1 MSVPEL
7 IRIVSRDSPMALAQV
22 ERVRADLA
30 DILPGVRT
38 TVVPVRTT
46 GDKWLGDLSQVEGK
60 GAFTKEVDAALL
72 AGEADLAVHC
82 VKDVPADRPLPAGT
96 VFAAFLK
103 RDDVRDAL
111 VHLDGLTLDELPAG
125 TRIGTSS
132 VRRIAQLAASHPH
145 LECVPFR
152 GNANRRLAKLAAGDA
167 DALLLAVSGLERIG
181 RRDVISEVL
190 SPETMMPPI
199 GAGILALQCRE
210 DDADL
215 IDAVSALGHP
225 DTHREATAERMFL
238 HVLQGHCNSPIAGYA
253 RADRSG
259 ELSLRACAFTPD
271 GKVRL
276 NAHEWAGRLDPATLG
291 TSVAV
296 ALLRQAPARS
306 STGSRT
312 DAGSGGALLGLLL
325 EEHAEPVREAFPDPA
340 RRGPGG
346 PLVRVD
352 AARPQVAAGPLLVD
366 PQLHLDVDMAQ
377 GRLGAGRVEHRGG
390 AAQRIDVE
398 SLDELRVAP
407 VEERTLPVG
416 ADPYVDLTVLEMN
429 SDVPLAAVLDGHT
442 DAEVRQPL
450 CGVVPS
456 PGRLARFQTV
466 DADPQTGMFVVLLP
480 VPDHV
485 RLVHGAPLDFCRCF
499 LSVGS
504 AHCQMSGMHRGQAL
518 RPRRPPIMRCAGTIR
533 RTRRPARTAA
543 CRTSRRPR

>member
-38 TVVPVRTT
+38 AVVPVRTT
-46 GDKWLGDLSQVEGK
+46 GDTWLGDLAQVEGK

-72 AGEADLAVHC
+72 NGEADLAVHC

-125 TRIGTSS
+125 SRIGTSS
-132 VRRIAQLAASHPH
+132 VRRVAQLAVSHPH

-152 GNANRRLAKLAAGDA
+152 GNANRRLAKLAAGEA

-181 RRDVISEVL
+181 RRDVISEIL
-190 SPETMMPPI
+190 SPEAMMPPI

-210 DDADL
+210 GDTDL

-225 DTHREATAERMFL
+225 ETHREATAERMFL

-253 RADRSG
+253 RVDRSG
-259 ELSLRACAFTPD
+259 ELSLRACVFTPD

-296 ALLRQAPARS
+296 ALLRQGAR
-306 STGSRT
+306 
-312 DAGSGGALLGLLL
+312 
-325 EEHAEPVREAFPDPA
+325 EI
-340 RRGPGG
+340 
-346 PLVRVD
+346 
-352 AARPQVAAGPLLVD
+352 
-366 PQLHLDVDMAQ
+366 
-377 GRLGAGRVEHRGG
+377 
-390 AAQRIDVE
+390 IDGI
-398 SLDELRVAP
+398 P
-407 VEERTLPVG
+407 
-416 ADPYVDLTVLEMN
+416 
-429 SDVPLAAVLDGHT
+429 H
-442 DAEVRQPL
+442 
-450 CGVVPS
+450 
-456 PGRLARFQTV
+456 
-466 DADPQTGMFVVLLP
+466 
-480 VPDHV
+480 
-485 RLVHGAPLDFCRCF
+485 
-499 LSVGS
+499 
-504 AHCQMSGMHRGQAL
+504 
-518 RPRRPPIMRCAGTIR
+518 
-533 RTRRPARTAA
+533 
-543 CRTSRRPR
+543 